1 MIKTIDIGGKW
12 ELFFSKEPQNALP
25 DNYSDSII
33 LPDTL
38 SHAGKTPVCENKE
51 EGYLTDTHS
60 FLGYAFFRRNITVCE
75 DTAGRRAF
83 LTLERTRIS
92 TLYID
97 GNKIG
102 TCDSLCGTHS
112 YDISEYMTAGVHEA
126 VICVANVGY
135 KTGGGHMT
143 SPDTQ
148 TNWLGITGRIAID
161 IYPDSYISDV
171 RITAEADGTLSV
183 RGKVNRHTDC
193 DTIDMSVISPDG
205 IRVLAAQITAGED
218 LFEAEFKINGAKL
231 WDEFEQNIYTL
242 KLAYGEDTY
251 TSKFGFVSFASE
263 GRKLLVNGCESFLRG
278 KHDGLIW
285 PLTGFAPCDVKA
297 WKDRLKTA
305 KSYGINHYRFH
316 TCCPPDAAFTAADEL
331 GIYMEPELPFWGTI
345 AAKGEE
351 GYNEEEQQYL
361 ISEGIRIIKEFS
373 HHPSFVMMS
382 LGNELWGSR
391 ERLGEIINILRRE
404 NHTIFFTSGSNNFQF
419 WPAEIPEEDFFTGV
433 RLSRDRLIRGSY
445 AMCDAPLGHIQTDK
459 PGTSHNYDA
468 AIRGES
474 GSENSAGATMQIQY
488 GTGVKTVKV
497 NAADGSYIPHKPV
510 ISHEVGQYDFFP
522 DFDEDKLYTGPLKPR
537 YLDIFR
543 ERLEEKSL
551 FSQWRDMYEAVG
563 AHCTQCYKDET
574 ETAMRSAE
582 LSGFQLLD
590 LQDFNGQGVSLV
602 GILNALMES
611 KGFITPEKWRS
622 FCDSSVVLAEFDSYV
637 CSAED
642 KTEIKFLISSYGKNK
657 IKSGTLSYSIK
668 SEETDISGSI
678 DFESGEERI
687 SRIGK
692 ITADFSNITKA
703 QKAELNISA
712 KGLCNSYTLWLYP
725 NTDITITAGGI
736 YSADDEVLFA
746 DSVNQAKELIA
757 KGKKAMVITGGENSI
772 ENAYCA
778 DFWNYHMFRVIS
790 ESMNKPVA
798 AGTMGLLIDKD
809 DALLSDFPC
818 EKYTTPQW
826 YAAVTNSRA
835 DILDDCP
842 DIIPIV
848 QVVDNNERCHRLGML
863 YRKDGVLHCSIKLY
877 EAASLPEIKQLAKS
891 IMNNI

>member
-1 MIKTIDIGGKW
+1 MIKTIDISGKW
-12 ELFFSKEPQNALP
+12 ELFFSEEPQDALP
-25 DNYSDSII
+25 VSYSDDII

-38 SHAGKTPVCENKE
+38 SHAGKTPLNKNKE
-51 EGYLTDTHS
+51 DGYLTDMHAFS
-60 FLGYAFFRRNITVCE
+60 GYAFFRRNITFDE
-75 DTAGRRAF
+75 EAAGLKAF
-83 LTLERTRIS
+83 LKLERTRIS

-97 GNKIG
+97 GNKLG
-102 TCDSLCGTHS
+102 SCDSLCGTHS
-112 YDISEYMTAGVHEA
+112 YDISEYMTAGVHEV
-126 VICVANVGY
+126 VICVSNIGY

-148 TNWLGITGRIAID
+148 TNWLGITGRMAVD
-161 IYPDSYISDV
+161 IYPAEYIYGV
-171 RITAEADGTLSV
+171 RITTGADGTLAVKGSLAG
-183 RGKVNRHTDC
+183 RSDS
-193 DTIDMSVISPDG
+193 DTVDLSVISPDG
-205 IRVLAAQITAGED
+205 IRVLAASITADGD
-218 LFEAEFKINGAKL
+218 AFEAEFKINGAKQ

-242 KLAYGEDTY
+242 ILSYGKDTY
-251 TSKFGFVSFASE
+251 TSDFGFVSFGSQ

-285 PLTGFAPCDVKA
+285 PLTGFAPCDVKS
-297 WKDRLKTA
+297 WTERLKTA

-316 TCCPPDAAFTAADEL
+316 TCCPPDAAFTAADKL

-345 AAKGEE
+345 SAKGEE

-361 ISEGIRIIKEFS
+361 INEGIRIIKEFS

-391 ERLGEIINILRRE
+391 ERLGEIIDILRRE

-419 WPAEIPEEDFFTGV
+419 WPAEIPQEDFFTGV

-468 AIRGES
+468 SIRGES
-474 GSENSAGATMQIQY
+474 GTENSTGDTMQIQY

-497 NAADGSYIPHKPV
+497 NAADGSYIPCKPV

-522 DFDEDKLYTGPLKPR
+522 DFDEAKLYTGPLKPL
-537 YLDIFR
+537 YLDIFK
-543 ERLEEKSL
+543 ERLDEKNL
-551 FSQWRDMYEAVG
+551 FSQWRDMYQAVG
-563 AHCTQCYKDET
+563 AHCTECYKNEI
-574 ETAMRSAE
+574 ETAMRSGE

-590 LQDFNGQGVSLV
+590 IQDFNGQGVSLV

-622 FCDSSVVLAEFDSYV
+622 FCASSVVLAEFDSYV
-637 CSAED
+637 CCAE
-642 KTEIKFLISSYGKNK
+642 KPSEIKFLLSSYGKNK
-657 IKSGTLSYSIK
+657 IESGTLHYSIK

-678 DFESGEERI
+678 DFTSGDERLTV
-687 SRIGK
+687 IGT
-692 ITADFSNITKA
+692 ITADFSCITKA
-703 QKAELNISA
+703 QRAELNINA
-712 KGLCNSYTLWLYP
+712 EGLSNSYTLWLYP
-725 NTDITITAGGI
+725 KNEISVTDSGI
-736 YSADDEVLFA
+736 YTADDEVLFA
-746 DSVNQAKELIA
+746 NSARQAKELIS
-757 KGKKAMVITGGENSI
+757 KGKKAMVITGGENST

-778 DFWNYHMFRVIS
+778 DFWNYHMFRIIS

-798 AGTMGLLIDKD
+798 AGTMGLLIDNGDK
-809 DALLSDFPC
+809 LLSDFPC

-826 YAAVTNSRA
+826 YEAVTHSRA

-842 DIIPIV
+842 DIIPVV

-863 YRKDGVLHCSIKLY
+863 YRKDGILHCSIRLS
-877 EAASLPEIKQLAKS
+877 EAADAPEIKQLAKS
-891 IMNNI
+891 ILNNI

>member
-1 MIKTIDIGGKW
+1 MINTIDISGKW

-60 FLGYAFFRRNITVCE
+60 FLGYAFFRRNITFDE
-75 DTAGRRAF
+75 TATGRVF
-83 LTLERTRIS
+83 LTLERTRVS

-97 GNKIG
+97 GNKVG
-102 TCDSLCGTHS
+102 TCDSLCSTHS
-112 YDISEYMTAGVHEA
+112 YDISEYVTAGTHEV
-126 VICVANVGY
+126 VICVANIGY

-148 TNWLGITGRIAID
+148 TNWLGITGRMAID
-161 IYPDSYISDV
+161 IYPESYISDV
-171 RITAEADGTLSV
+171 RITAESDGRLSV
-183 RGKVNRHTDC
+183 RGKINNHTDC

-205 IRVLAAQITAGED
+205 IRVLAAQITADED
-218 LFEAEFKINGAKL
+218 LFEAEYKINGAKL

-242 KLAYGEDTY
+242 KFAYGEDTY
-251 TSKFGFVSFASE
+251 TSKFGFVSFSSE
-263 GRKLLVNGCESFLRG
+263 GRKLLVNGGESFLRG

-297 WKDRLKTA
+297 WRDRLKTA

-391 ERLGEIINILRRE
+391 ERLGEIIDILRRE
-404 NHTIFFTSGSNNFQF
+404 NHAIFFTSGSNNFQF
-419 WPAEIPEEDFFTGV
+419 WPAEIPQEDFFTGV

-459 PGTSHNYDA
+459 PNTVHDYDA
-468 AIRGES
+468 SIRGES
-474 GSENSAGATMQIQY
+474 GSENSAGDTMQIQY

-543 ERLEEKSL
+543 ERLEEKKL
-551 FSQWRDMYEAVG
+551 FSQWKDMYEAVG

-611 KGFITPEKWRS
+611 KGFITPEKWRG
-622 FCDSSVVLAEFDSYV
+622 FCDSSVVLAKFDSYV
-637 CSAED
+637 ISAED
-642 KTEIKFLISSYGKNK
+642 KPEIEFILSSYGKNK
-657 IKSGTLSYSIK
+657 IRNGTLHYSIN
-668 SEETDISGSI
+668 SEETDIRGSI
-678 DFESGEERI
+678 DFNTGNERL
-687 SRIGK
+687 SVIGK
-692 ITADFSNITKA
+692 ITADFGSITKA

-725 NTDITITAGGI
+725 KTDITITDSGI
-736 YSADDEVLFA
+736 YTADDEVLFA
-746 DSVNQAKELIA
+746 NSVNQAKELIA

-772 ENAYCA
+772 DNAYCA

-798 AGTMGLLIDKD
+798 AGTMGLLIDKHN
-809 DALLSDFPC
+809 ALLSDFPC
-818 EKYTTPQW
+818 EKFTTPQW
-826 YAAVTNSRA
+826 YEAVTHSRA

-842 DIIPIV
+842 DIIPVV
-848 QVVDNNERCHRLGML
+848 QVVDNIERCHRLGML
-863 YRKDGVLHCSIKLY
+863 YRKDGVLHCSIKLS
-877 EAASLPEIKQLAKS
+877 EVASAPEIKQLAKS